1 MPALSIDQAGSGS
14 SVEMQTI
21 DLNRAVDI
29 KSKHRNVS
37 DFLETH
43 RYDALLLQKPSNF
56 SWFTSGADCS
66 QAGSSQTTADFFIT
80 SEAIVVI
87 CSNADSSQLFE
98 RELPGLGFQLKERP
112 WHEPRPALVEDLC
125 RGRTVASDT
134 GVGRTRPVA
143 LQLMGMRIPLTVLEC
158 ERLRELGRV
167 VAHAV
172 EATARHC
179 SRGQMEAEIA
189 GELSHRLIKQCVV
202 PERIQVLADG
212 QAQRYPHWSYGTDRI
227 ERYCTISAVGRQ
239 WGLCVGVARTV
250 CFGTLPEDLRVAY
263 HHTMLVQATGMYF
276 SQPDW
281 KLFEIWNR
289 IRRIYEKYGCRDQ
302 WQQSDQA
309 EIIAYEACELPL
321 FPKSKFRLSTRMPL
335 HWHPSAGPA
344 VAGDTIL
351 VADRQFEL
359 LTPTQDWPKLH
370 LEVKGSPIN
379 CPDILRR
386 EA

>member
-1 MPALSIDQAGSGS
+1 MPALSLDQAESGS
-14 SVEMQTI
+14 SVEMQI
-21 DLNRAVDI
+21 VDPNRAVDI
-29 KSKHRNVS
+29 ESKHRSVS
-37 DFLETH
+37 EFLETH
-43 RYDALLLQKPSNF
+43 RYDALLLQKPGNF

-66 QAGSSQTTADFFIT
+66 QAGSSQTTADLFIT
-80 SEAIVVI
+80 REARVVI
-87 CSNADSSQLFE
+87 CSNTDSSQLFE

-112 WHEPRPALVEDLC
+112 WHTPRPALVEDLC

-134 GVGRTRPVA
+134 GVGRTIPVA

-167 VAHAV
+167 IAHAV

-179 SRGQMEAEIA
+179 SRGQTEAEIA
-189 GELSHRLIKQCVV
+189 AELSHRLIKQCVV
-202 PERIQVLADG
+202 AERIQVLADG

-239 WGLCVGVARTV
+239 WGLCAGAARTV
-250 CFGTLPEDLRVAY
+250 CFGTLPEDLCVAY
-263 HHTMLVQATGMYF
+263 HRTMLVQATGMYF

-281 KLFEIWNR
+281 ELFEIWNR
-289 IRRIYEKYGCRDQ
+289 VRRIYEKYGCRDE

-321 FPKSKFRLSTRMPL
+321 VPKSEFRLSTRMPL
-335 HWHPSAGPA
+335 HWHPSVGPA

-351 VADRQFEL
+351 VANRQFEL